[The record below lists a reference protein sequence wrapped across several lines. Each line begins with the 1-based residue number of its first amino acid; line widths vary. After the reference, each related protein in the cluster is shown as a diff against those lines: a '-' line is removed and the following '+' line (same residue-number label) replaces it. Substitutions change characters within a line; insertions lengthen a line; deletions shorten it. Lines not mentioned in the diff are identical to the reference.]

1 MDLIW
6 LSLGYV
12 SGGEL
17 TIEVPFGPCL
27 DQANHVHAYETII
40 VQVDP
45 VDGESDTEAP
55 LGNAWRV
62 KFDVDPATVQ
72 KLSWRIEPN
81 STHEFV
87 LWPLEKKGPFP
98 AKYTGFTLHTLR
110 DVHLKQRDHALK
122 PIVEQADLAKAKE
135 EFTKLAPLYARVPK
149 TKLRDGS
156 SAAEFKHVLL
166 REMLAE
172 AAKYRKQDWR
182 WKAKT
187 DADKELWLK
196 TEREWHVELVTNN
209 KGATDTDGLS
219 RLMEATSLWWEFVA
233 SQDFTLKGAWREE
246 KPMSEAPFKDAAH
259 AEQFRQN
266 WADVQACLTDEQVQR
281 ELNRMVVERQHA
293 FPSVRDKLKVWSIAA
308 KSNFQEATIG
318 DIEEA
323 IDGVYQLYGKSQ
335 NKQRSAVS
343 ASIDS
348 HTAQSDRIGN

>member
-1 MDLIW
+1 MKLSSDFQAKRQSCSSPGSLRTYASGCLKRTRRVTRDSRFARPLPWILIW

-98 AKYTGFTLHTLR
+98 TKYTGFTLHTLR

-135 EFTKLAPLYARVPK
+135 KFTKLAPLYARVPK

-166 REMLAE
+166 RVFLAE
-172 AAKYRKQDWR
+172 AAKY
-182 WKAKT
+182 
-187 DADKELWLK
+187 
-196 TEREWHVELVTNN
+196 
-209 KGATDTDGLS
+209 
-219 RLMEATSLWWEFVA
+219 
-233 SQDFTLKGAWREE
+233 
-246 KPMSEAPFKDAAH
+246 
-259 AEQFRQN
+259 
-266 WADVQACLTDEQVQR
+266 
-281 ELNRMVVERQHA
+281 
-293 FPSVRDKLKVWSIAA
+293 
-308 KSNFQEATIG
+308 
-318 DIEEA
+318 
-323 IDGVYQLYGKSQ
+323 
-335 NKQRSAVS
+335 
-343 ASIDS
+343 
-348 HTAQSDRIGN
+348 